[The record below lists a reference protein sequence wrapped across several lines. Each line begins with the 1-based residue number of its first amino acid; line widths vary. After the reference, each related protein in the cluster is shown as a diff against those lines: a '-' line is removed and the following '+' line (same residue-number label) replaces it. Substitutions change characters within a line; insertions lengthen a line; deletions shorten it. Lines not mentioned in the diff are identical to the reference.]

1 MRQIRLRSKAKSDLF
16 AIDLYTRK
24 QWGGQQAGEMEVML
38 KHSFELILE
47 TPYFGRKTREE
58 LIFVKAVPSVP
69 FVIIY
74 KITED
79 FIYILRIVHTKRNR

>member
-1 MRQIRLRSKAKSDLF
+1 MSQIRLRSKAKSDLF
-16 AIDLYTRK
+16 AIDSYTRQ
-24 QWGGQQAGEMEVML
+24 QWGEQKAGEMQMIL
-38 KHSFELILE
+38 KRSFELIAE

-58 LIFVKAVPSVP
+58 LVLVKALPSVP
-69 FVIIY
+69 FLIVY